1 MVYVPELDRQGFVDR
16 QRINQERNRP
26 TMSRKDAF
34 LQGSSPEGRNY
45 ATMMDLMGQSP
56 GFESGDPRIDQLK
69 QARRQY
75 NRQDKYNIGEIMGQ
89 TPQFMNELYRTNSG
103 VLREHAN
110 PTYKTMYPISEMLH
124 RTTGSGGITGM
135 LLNKAFGKTKEAG
148 RGFYQDLRDMGT
160 DIMDAVG
167 IAGALDPEE
176 ATQEV
181 LDNYAD
187 QTFRPN
193 IYDVT
198 GPVQDEPGVF
208 TPEELKKMN
217 MIMQTREEKIQGL
230 KDELQGQID
239 NFENP
244 FPLLPTQNEPILG
257 EQDTQEPAGNL
268 ISDELWESIRDFD
281 PSTIGGPDIHAGED
295 IEVPDWLTDPSLP
308 MPEEL
313 TEGEYLPGEYHDE
326 LIEAPPALPAYDQG
340 KEDYI
345 RRQNE
350 YVSPPPV
357 FPGNIRQDPQDT
369 DKYLKWL
376 MSDPLKFPPRGP
388 HDPFNPDQQ
397 IFENEEEY
405 RAWLRR
411 KRLGY

>member
-103 VLREHAN
+103 VLREYAN
-110 PTYKTMYPISEMLH
+110 PTYNAMYPISEMLH

-208 TPEELKKMN
+208 TPEEL
-217 MIMQTREEKIQGL
+217 TREEKIQEL
-230 KDELQGQID
+230 IDEEQSKID
-239 NFENP
+239 NFETDAYSDILDDAIEN
-244 FPLLPTQNEPILG
+244 QWGEKEPIIG
-257 EQDTQEPAGNL
+257 EKDTQEPVGNL
-268 ISDELWESIRDFD
+268 ISDELWESIGDFD
-281 PSTIGGPDIHAGED
+281 PSTIGGGGELHAGEG
-295 IEVPDWLTDPSLP
+295 IEVPDWLLDPSLP

-326 LIEAPPALPAYDQG
+326 LISPADDYDKLPSLPPAYDDSAREAG
-340 KEDYI
+340 I
-345 RRQNE
+345 MQNMSPYSRN
-350 YVSPPPV
+350 YVPP
-357 FPGNIRQDPQDT
+357 
-369 DKYLKWL
+369 LE
-376 MSDPLKFPPRGP
+376 FPPRGP
-388 HDPFNPDQQ
+388 HDPFDPDQQ
-397 IFENEEEY
+397 VFENDEEY

>member
-103 VLREHAN
+103 VLREYAN
-110 PTYKTMYPISEMLH
+110 PTYNAMYPISEMLH

-181 LDNYAD
+181 LDNYATSTFGHPNMLEIAGPRETEID
-187 QTFRPN
+187 VLAPDSQT
-193 IYDVT
+193 D
-198 GPVQDEPGVF
+198 
-208 TPEELKKMN
+208 
-217 MIMQTREEKIQGL
+217 EEKIQAL
-230 KDELQGQID
+230 IDEEQRKID
-239 NFENP
+239 NFETDAYTDILDDAIEN
-244 FPLLPTQNEPILG
+244 QWGEKEPIIG
-257 EQDTQEPAGNL
+257 EKDTQEPVEGVGNL
-268 ISDELWESIRDFD
+268 ISDELWESIGDFD

-295 IEVPDWLTDPSLP
+295 ITVPEWLTDPSVP
-308 MPEEL
+308 MPDEL

-326 LIEAPPALPAYDQG
+326 LISPPALPAYDDSVREAG
-340 KEDYI
+340 I
-345 RRQNE
+345 MQNMSPYSRN
-350 YVSPPPV
+350 YVP
-357 FPGNIRQDPQDT
+357 
-369 DKYLKWL
+369 
-376 MSDPLKFPPRGP
+376 PLKFPPRGP

-397 IFENEEEY
+397 VFENEEEY